1 MPDEVLVAIAVSSLL
16 AVFSLP
22 LGYFHCWWSWSK
34 PWCLAAVILHGGLV
48 GTIGGVAGWATAQA
62 FKSPTF
68 GLDSSLLVGFIYGLI
83 GFVFVLADGKTILA
97 NKSTGSKS
105 EAEAEENDK
114 VDLPAGLKE
123 AVSIVGFSARSWTS
137 ALDNICKS
145 RANRWLGALDGQE
158 LLAHA
163 NWLRGEIVGAELDP
177 APKRALMQLIVPAME
192 EFSTKDRAFGFSQI
206 VAFGRRVVV
215 SLHLEKPAEAQVAAL
230 LRMAATTTGAGLE
243 AGQEHAPEP
252 ADGAESH

>member
-1 MPDEVLVAIAVSSLL
+1 MPGEVLVAIAVSSLL

-22 LGYFHCWWSWSK
+22 LGYFHCWWSWSR
-34 PWCLAAVILHGGLV
+34 PWCLAAVVLHGGLV
-48 GTIGGVAGWATAQA
+48 GIIGGVLGWVTAQA
-62 FKSPTF
+62 FKNPTF
-68 GLDSSLLVGFIYGLI
+68 GLDSWFLVGFIYGLI
-83 GFVFVLADGKTILA
+83 GSVFVLADAKTLLA
-97 NKSTGSKS
+97 NKSTGSTS
-105 EAEAEENDK
+105 EVETEEKDK

-145 RANRWLGALDGQE
+145 RANKWLGALDGKE

-163 NWLRGEIVGAELDP
+163 DWLRGEIAGAELDP
-177 APKRALMQLIVPAME
+177 APKRALMRLIVPAME

-206 VAFGRRVVV
+206 VAFGRRIVV
-215 SLHLEKPAEAQVAAL
+215 SLHLERPTEAQVKAL
-230 LRMAATTTGAGLE
+230 LRAATATTGDGLE
-243 AGQEHAPEP
+243 AGQTHVAEP